1 MKLGVATSVF
11 VNYLLPDVIPCVA
24 EAGYDGIDIWG
35 GRPHAYRHDY
45 APADLE
51 RLRRLLDYY
60 HLTVASF
67 MPAFYRYPHSLSSPN
82 ETVRQDSLDYM
93 RQCVESAVILGAG
106 IVLLVPGCSLHGQD
120 VQDARRRMM
129 DSIDEICR
137 YAARYDVRLG
147 IEPANR
153 VASDLVNTASDALSI
168 INELGHPSLGV
179 VMDTGHINLVQESA
193 EEALKRL
200 GGLLLQFHVNDND
213 GTRQQNL
220 IPGEGTVDFG
230 GLIRLLRATGYDGF
244 LSAELAW
251 DYTANPVPAIA
262 EAAKRIRAL
271 L

>member
-1 MKLGVATSVF
+1 MKLGIATSVF
-11 VNYLLPDVIPCVA
+11 VNYALEDVIPCVA

-45 APADLE
+45 APADL
-51 RLRRLLDYY
+51 RRLCGLLDHH

-82 ETVRQDSLDYM
+82 EVVRQDSLDYM
-93 RQCVESAVILGAG
+93 RQCVDSAVILGAG
-106 IVLLVPGCSLHGQD
+106 LVLLVPGCSIHGQD
-120 VQDARRRMM
+120 AQDAHRRMV

-137 YAARYDVRLG
+137 YAAQYDIWLG

-153 VASDLVNTASDALSI
+153 VASNLVNTASDALAI
-168 INELGHPSLGV
+168 IDELRHTNLGV
-179 VMDTGHINLVQESA
+179 VLDTGHINLVDESA
-193 EEALKRL
+193 EEAVERL
-200 GGLLLQFHVNDND
+200 GDLLLQVHVNDND
-213 GTRQQNL
+213 GRRQQNL

-230 GLIRLLRATGYDGF
+230 RLIQLLQATGYEGF

-251 DYTANPVPAIA
+251 DYTANPVPAVT
-262 EAAKRIRAL
+262 EAARRIRAL

>member
-11 VNYLLPDVIPCVA
+11 VNYSLPDVIPCVA

-45 APADLE
+45 APADLR
-51 RLRRLLDYY
+51 RLRGLLDRH

-82 ETVRQDSLDYM
+82 EVVRQDSLDYM
-93 RQCVESAVILGAG
+93 RQCVDNAVILGAG

-120 VQDARRRMM
+120 VQDAHRRMV

-137 YAARYDVRLG
+137 YAAQYGVRLG
-147 IEPANR
+147 IEPANP
-153 VASDLVNTASDALSI
+153 VASNLVNTASDALAI
-168 INELGHPSLGV
+168 INELRHPSLGV
-179 VMDTGHINLVQESA
+179 VLDTGHINLVQESA
-193 EEALKRL
+193 QEAIECL
-200 GGLLLQFHVNDND
+200 GNLLLQFHVNDND
-213 GTRQQNL
+213 GRRQQNL

-230 GLIRLLRATGYDGF
+230 GVIRLLRAAGYGGF
-244 LSAELAW
+244 LSVELAW
-251 DYTANPVPAIA
+251 DYTANPISAVT
-262 EAAKRIRAL
+262 EAARRIRAL

>member
-1 MKLGVATSVF
+1 MKLGVVTSVF

-45 APADLE
+45 GPDELE
-51 RLRRLLDYY
+51 RLRGLLDDH

-93 RQCVESAVILGAG
+93 RQCIDNAVILGAG

-120 VQDARRRMM
+120 VQDARRRMV
-129 DSIDEICR
+129 DSIGEICR
-137 YAARYDVRLG
+137 YAAQYDVRLG

-153 VASDLVNTASDALSI
+153 VASNLINTASDAMSI

-179 VMDTGHINLVQESA
+179 VLDSGHINLVEESA
-193 EEALKRL
+193 EEAIRRL
-200 GGLLLQFHVNDND
+200 GHLLLQFHVNDND
-213 GTRQQNL
+213 GQKQQNL
-220 IPGEGTVDFG
+220 IPGEGTVDFYE
-230 GLIRLLRATGYDGF
+230 LIRLLRTAGYDGF
-244 LSAELAW
+244 LSVELAW
-251 DYTANPVPAIA
+251 DYTADPVPAIT
-262 EAAKRIRAL
+262 EAAKRMRAL